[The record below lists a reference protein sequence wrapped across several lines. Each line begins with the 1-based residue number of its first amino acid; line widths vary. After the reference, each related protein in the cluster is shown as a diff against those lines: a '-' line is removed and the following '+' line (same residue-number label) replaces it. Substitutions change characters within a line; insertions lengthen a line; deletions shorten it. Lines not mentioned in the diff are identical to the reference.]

1 MVEKRNLIQGGYSKL
16 PFFIN
21 TTFNSLLSLVLIVFS
36 LPLMV
41 IIALIV
47 KIKDGGP
54 ILYKGVRLGINKTPF
69 IMYKFRTLSKD
80 ADKII
85 GAELL
90 TAEIASTKKLM
101 TPFGKFLRETRLDE
115 LPQLF
120 NVLKGDMDFLGP
132 RPERP
137 EIYERFCKCIEGY
150 DERFS
155 VKPGLIGYSQLFT
168 PHSAPKRIR
177 TLIDNKFLKK
187 KQNLLWDMGGVVI
200 TILAVLKRIFYHGSK
215 IIWGN
220 IIKIKIFGLYR
231 EKRYLERIKQH
242 EAVVYIGTKK
252 NDKEI
257 FTDEAKLVDIN
268 EEAILIYSNSELNRE
283 NLLLK
288 MEMPFKRM
296 FKERKRKT
304 AICDGSVYKK
314 IKLKNEEYKYAYV
327 IKYTPISPLNYYM
340 VRQYFLQESI
350 I

>member
-1 MVEKRNLIQGGYSKL
+1 MAGKKDLIKGGYSKL

-21 TTFNSLLSLVLIVFS
+21 TTFNSLLSLVLITFS

-41 IIALIV
+41 IIALTL

-54 ILYKGVRLGINKTPF
+54 VLYKGVRLGINKTPF
-69 IMYKFRTLSKD
+69 VMYKFRTLSRD

-85 GAELL
+85 GAALL
-90 TAEIASTKKLM
+90 TAEIASTKKLV

-120 NVLKGDMDFLGP
+120 NILKGNMDFLGP

-137 EIYERFCKCIEGY
+137 EIYEKFCKCIEGY

-168 PHSAPKRIR
+168 PHSAPKKIR

-187 KQNLLWDMGGVVI
+187 KQNLIWDMGGVVI
-200 TILAVLKRIFYHGSK
+200 TILAVLERIFYHGLK
-215 IIWGN
+215 IIWDN

-231 EKRYLERIKQH
+231 EKRHLERIRQH
-242 EAVVYIGTKK
+242 EAVVYIGTKN
-252 NDKEI
+252 NDETI

-268 EEAILIYSNSELNRE
+268 EEAILVYSNSELNRE

-296 FKERKRKT
+296 FKKKKMKT
-304 AICDGSVYKK
+304 ATCDGSIYKK

-327 IKYTPISPLNYYM
+327 INYTPISPLNYYM